1 MKSCLTPYRYEDGS
15 PPSARR
21 DQADRTDFQFFLKRS
36 RSLLRRI
43 VASSV
48 VDDIAIARW
57 QILRFDSLL
66 ARQWE
71 LSLAAEPPSTVSAA
85 IHRFNRQIDQLN
97 LRVARLERRLKF
109 IRANFP
115 QESPLPVEDKPID
128 DEMYPKIETP
138 IVVKDF
144 CPETIAFLRRY
155 HPTTPIIISPPDAVP
170 KGPLF

>member
-1 MKSCLTPYRYEDGS
+1 MTTAHNAESNGLRHAVLSNED
-15 PPSARR
+15 PAAF
-21 DQADRTDFQFFLKRS
+21 D
-36 RSLLRRI
+36 LLVNDLRAVYLPLNT
-43 VASSV
+43 VAVSV

-57 QILRFDSLL
+57 QILRFDTLI
-66 ARQWE
+66 AGQWE
-71 LSLAAEPPSTVSAA
+71 LTVAAEPPPTAFAA

-97 LRVARLERRLKF
+97 IRIARLERRLKF

-115 QESPLPVEDKPID
+115 QESPLPVDDTTID
-128 DEMYPKIETP
+128 GQDYPKIETP

-155 HPTTPIIISPPDAVP
+155 HPTTPIIISPAEAVP

>member
-1 MKSCLTPYRYEDGS
+1 MTTEHNAESASPRRAVLSNED
-15 PPSARR
+15 PA
-21 DQADRTDFQFFLKRS
+21 AFDRLVDD
-36 RSLLRRI
+36 LRAVYLPLNT
-43 VASSV
+43 VAVSV
-48 VDDIAIARW
+48 VDDIATARW

-71 LSLAAEPPSTVSAA
+71 LSLAAEAPPTVFAA

-97 LRVARLERRLKF
+97 IRIARLERRLKF

-115 QESPLPVEDKPID
+115 QESPLPVEDTTSD
-128 DEMYPKIETP
+128 SQDYPKIETP

-155 HPTTPIIISPPDAVP
+155 HPTTPIIISPSEAVP